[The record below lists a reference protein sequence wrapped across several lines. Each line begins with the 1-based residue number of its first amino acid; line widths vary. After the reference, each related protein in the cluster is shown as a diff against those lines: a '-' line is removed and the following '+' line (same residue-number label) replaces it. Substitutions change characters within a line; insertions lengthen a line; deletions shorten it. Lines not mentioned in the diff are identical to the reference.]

1 MIIKLSLRK
10 ALFIGIFF
18 VVIYLFIALSL
29 QNQPLNALF
38 IYSMGTFLYIVVALC
53 LYLAANASRIYG
65 RRTQVAWAML
75 TLAVLTS
82 VIGSILWGVL
92 VFYHK
97 DPSNLVADIS
107 YLIFIPLFLIGIIIF
122 PSYHTTQRQRLKR
135 YFDMLIIMVSITL
148 CLWIFLI
155 TPAFQNYQGDF
166 TSLTL
171 RLAYIFGGFLIVFAL
186 IDLLSKQINKDMY
199 APALILL
206 GGILVLIVTQC
217 VFVYQTIHGTYL
229 PVNIAS
235 IGWIMGYMLL
245 GLAGIAQFTQK
256 KIDVDNVF
264 INYLSGNK
272 NYSVTPYL
280 ALAGVTIGYIS
291 LIWAYNTFNP
301 NLTFLEF
308 GVGILIFLVVSRQ
321 FISIS
326 DNQLLYKKAQKEI
339 SLREEISKSLKE
351 SESAYRTIFEN
362 TGTATV
368 IIDEEDIISLANTEF
383 EKLSGYSKEDLEHNM
398 HLTDFI
404 LQDYIGRRKEYKLPG
419 NGKKSDPKKY
429 EFLLKDRA
437 GIIKNIFVVE
447 VIIPGTRDSLISLLD
462 VTESKNAEAEIK
474 RSLKEKE
481 TLLKEIHHRVKNNL
495 TVISSLLNLQSRYI
509 KDKDDLMMFKESQS
523 RAKSMALIHQKLYAT
538 TDLKRIDF
546 RDYISTLA
554 HEMFNT
560 YVSDSSKIK
569 LDLNVDDVMLDI
581 DTAIPLGLILNELL
595 TNSLKYAFPASDV
608 DSNNKIGH
616 IRVGLVK
623 NNNIYTL
630 SVEDDGIGFPED
642 IDLENTNSLGLRLI
656 NTLTEQIK
664 GKMYIKGG
672 NGTSF
677 KIEFKDKKY

>member
-10 ALFIGIFF
+10 ALIMGIFF
-18 VVIYLFIALSL
+18 IVIYLFIALSL
-29 QNQPLNALF
+29 NNQPLDALF
-38 IYSMGTFLYIVVALC
+38 IYSMGTVLYIVVALC
-53 LYLAANASRIYG
+53 LYLAANASKIYG
-65 RRTQVAWAML
+65 KRTQVAWAML

-82 VIGSILWGVL
+82 VVGSIILGVL

-97 DPSNLVADIS
+97 NPSNLVAEIS

-122 PSYHTTQRQRLKR
+122 PSYYTTPRQRLKR
-135 YFDMLIIMVSITL
+135 YVDMVIIMFSITL

-166 TSLTL
+166 ISLIL
-171 RLAYIFGGFLIVFAL
+171 RLAYIFGGFLLVFAL
-186 IDLLSKQINKDMY
+186 IDLLSKRINKDLY

-217 VFVYQTIHGTYL
+217 VFVYQSIHGTYL
-229 PVNIAS
+229 PANIAS
-235 IGWIMGYMLL
+235 TGWIIGYMLL
-245 GLAGIAQFTQK
+245 GLAGIAQFTQQ
-256 KIDVDNVF
+256 KIDVNNVF

-272 NYSVTPYL
+272 KYSVTPYL
-280 ALAGVTIGYIS
+280 ALAGVTVGYIS

-321 FISIS
+321 FLSIS

-368 IIDEEDIISLANTEF
+368 IIDEDDIISLANTEF
-383 EKLSGYSKEDLEHNM
+383 EKLSGYSKEELENNM

-404 LQDYIGRRKEYKLPG
+404 QNFIERKNEYELQGYVGRSGP
-419 NGKKSDPKKY
+419 NKY
-429 EFLLKDRA
+429 ELLLKDRA
-437 GIIKNIFVVE
+437 SIIRNVFAVE
-447 VIIPGTRDSLISLLD
+447 VTIPGTKDCLISLLD

-546 RDYISTLA
+546 GDYISTLA

-560 YVSDSSKIK
+560 YVSDSGKIE
-569 LDLNVDDVMLDI
+569 LDLNVEDVMLDI

-595 TNSLKYAFPASDV
+595 TNSLKYAFPVSDV
-608 DSNNKIGH
+608 ESTNKKGH

-623 NNNIYTL
+623 NNNIYML
-630 SVEDDGIGFPED
+630 SVEDDGIGFPKD

-664 GKMYIKGG
+664 GKIYLKSG

-677 KIEFKDKKY
+677 KIEFKDRTY